1 MDVAG
6 EEAQNR
12 QADVDEKVGTA
23 AGDDVNGYGRHWI
36 IELVSDCDCGFEN
49 EAIR

>member
-1 MDVAG
+1 MAG
-6 EEAQNR
+6 EVAQDR

-23 AGDDVNGYGRHWI
+23 AGDDVNGYGRDWI
-36 IELVSDCDCGFEN
+36 IELVSDCDCGFGK